1 MPLVDVEI
9 VLKPQETLP
18 EAMASELADKL
29 GQLFGSPRNGT
40 WVKVRGID
48 EVSYA
53 ENGGKKEGVYP
64 VFVTI
69 LKAKLPDSEA
79 LQTEVDAV
87 IAAVGQ
93 ICQRTPSLVHVIYQ
107 PEGKGRVAFGGRIV
121 T

>member
-9 VLKPQETLP
+9 VLKPQEAMP
-18 EAMASELADKL
+18 EAIASELADRL

-48 EVSYA
+48 EVYYA
-53 ENGGKKEGVYP
+53 ENGGKKAGVYP

-69 LKAKLPDSEA
+69 LKARLPDGEA
-79 LQTEVDAV
+79 MQTEVDAV
-87 IAAVGQ
+87 IAAVGE
-93 ICQRTPSLVHVIYQ
+93 ICRRPPSLVHVIYQ
-107 PEGKGRVAFGGRIV
+107 PEGNGRVAFGGRIV